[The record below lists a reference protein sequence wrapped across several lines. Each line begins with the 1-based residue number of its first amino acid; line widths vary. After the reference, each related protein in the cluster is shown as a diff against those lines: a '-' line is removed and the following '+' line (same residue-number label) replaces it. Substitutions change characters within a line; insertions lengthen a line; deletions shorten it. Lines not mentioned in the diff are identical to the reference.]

1 MEIENIK
8 FNKVELAINN
18 LKEEVSKNNEIYFAK
33 IESLKAEIKVLK
45 IPKGQN
51 KNDDLLLQPD
61 EMTFDLLKWFLSH
74 ILSQLNKNH
83 R

>member
-33 IESLKAEIKVLK
+33 IESLKAKIKVLK
-45 IPKGQN
+45 ILKGQN

-61 EMTFDLLKWFLSH
+61 EMTSNFIRRYTKP
-74 ILSQLNKNH
+74 
-83 R
+83 